1 MEVNGEMLDIESL
14 MTEDLVLFELKC
26 KGREECIRQMA
37 EALLAAGR
45 VTDLEQ
51 YIEAVMEREQLGV
64 TGIGMQVAIPH
75 GKSGAVKKASLV
87 FARCGEGVDF
97 RAVDGSLAR
106 LVFLIAVPDTAD
118 DLHLKMLSQLARSLM
133 HDGFRE
139 SLLNAD
145 AKRKVLDLLRGEGV

>member
-1 MEVNGEMLDIESL
+1 MLNIESL
-14 MTEDLVLFELKC
+14 MTEDLVLFDMKC
-26 KGREECIRQMA
+26 TGREDCIRQMA
-37 EALLAAGR
+37 EALRAAGR

-51 YIEAVMEREQLGV
+51 YIEAVMERERLGV

-75 GKSGAVKKASLV
+75 GKSGAVKTASLV
-87 FARCGEGVDF
+87 FARCQEGVDF
-97 RAVDGSLAR
+97 RAVDGSLAN

-139 SLLNAD
+139 SLLHAD
-145 AKRKVLDLLRGEGV
+145 TKREVLDLLKGE